1 MSLVLSRK
9 DQEITH
15 LVVPPSDTETVI
27 TMQVVRHGERAQR
40 HAWTAPRCVR
50 IMRTELGPDTKPPTA
65 ILRKD
70 ELDD

>member
-9 DQEITH
+9 DQEITS
-15 LVVPPSDTETVI
+15 LIVPPSDTETVI

-50 IMRTELGPDTKPPTA
+50 IMRTELLPDTKPATK
-65 ILRKD
+65 LG
-70 ELDD
+70 EEYDD

>member
-9 DQEITH
+9 DQEITS
-15 LVVPPSDTETVI
+15 LIVPPSDTETVI

-50 IMRTELGPDTKPPTA
+50 IMRTELLPDTKPATK
-65 ILRKD
+65 LG
-70 ELDD
+70 EEHDD